1 MFDRL
6 THSLRRLW
14 ALDAFAYSLRV
25 FIALTG
31 VMLWS
36 WLLGHIE
43 QMIPLFLGVI
53 ASALAETDDSWQ
65 GRLRALIVTLV
76 CFAIASFAVE
86 LTFVH
91 PWLFGIGLGLATFL
105 MIMLG
110 AIGQRYATITT
121 ATLILSVYTMI
132 NIEQRG
138 GATPDNLWHG
148 PLLLVAGAAW
158 YGALSIV
165 WQALF
170 THQPVRQSL
179 AALMTELG
187 EYLAIKASLFE
198 PLREVDRSARRL
210 ALARQNGRVVSA
222 LNEAKEMIFSRLQG
236 QHNSARI
243 DRYLRLY
250 LIAQDIHERASSTH
264 YDYDA
269 LAEHFFHSDV
279 LFRCQRLLYQQG
291 QSCRALGRALLLRQ
305 SFDHGES
312 EQALGDLRASIEY
325 LKRHTPGENV
335 RQNHRLLR
343 SLTSLA
349 INLGELERQLTR
361 VDNPEM
367 TLDEPDRKLLDR
379 SPSSLHDGWQRLRG
393 HFRTS
398 SPIFR
403 HALRLSTALV
413 AGYLLLRLI
422 HPTQGY
428 WILLTTLFVCRPS
441 FGATHRFLRQRI
453 IGTVLGLVAGWALI
467 TLFPWDAAQALIAVL
482 AGVLFF
488 AARIRHYM
496 IATAAIT
503 LMVLACFNQVG
514 DGFDLIWPRLFDT
527 LLGAGLAA
535 LAVLLILPDWQGRR
549 LNREAASV
557 VTASEAYFGEI
568 VRQYRSGKRDD
579 LAYRL
584 ARRNAHNADAALSTR
599 LASVMQ
605 EPGQYRHDAD
615 EGYRLLV
622 ITHSI
627 LGHLSALGA
636 HRRSVSERLDVQEL
650 EVVFEA
656 ISGYL
661 STIAQ
666 ALAHR
671 QAPGALSP
679 PPESMVAFLEQLP
692 EEAEDARRLV
702 HSQLA
707 MICHQMTPLAEVAG
721 RLLDQQGQR
730 RHLISSWRVATRAR

>member
-1 MFDRL
+1 MLDRL

-36 WLLGHIE
+36 GLAGHIE

-65 GRLRALIVTLV
+65 GRLRALVVTLV
-76 CFAIASFAVE
+76 CFAIASLAVE
-86 LTFVH
+86 LTFGH
-91 PWLFGIGLGLATFL
+91 PWLFGIGLGLATFT

-138 GATPDNLWHG
+138 GAMPENLWYG
-148 PLLLVAGAAW
+148 PLLLITGAAW
-158 YGALSIV
+158 YGVLSIV

-198 PLREVDRSARRL
+198 PLRGVDRSTRRL
-210 ALARQNGRVVSA
+210 ALARQNGRVVNA
-222 LNEAKEMIFSRLQG
+222 LNEAKEMILSRLQG

-279 LFRCQRLLYQQG
+279 LFRCQRLLHQQG

-305 SFDHGES
+305 SFDHGAS
-312 EQALGDLRASIEY
+312 EQALNDLRASLEY
-325 LKRHTPGENV
+325 LKRYPPGADS

-343 SLTSLA
+343 SLTSLV
-349 INLGELERQLTR
+349 INLGELERQLSR
-361 VDNPEM
+361 ADNPDT
-367 TLDEPDRKLLDR
+367 TLDEHDRNLFDR
-379 SPSSLHDGWQRLRG
+379 SPSSLNDGWQRVRG
-393 HFRTS
+393 HLRLS
-398 SPIFR
+398 SPILR
-403 HALRLSTALV
+403 HALRLSSALV
-413 AGYLLLRLI
+413 AGYVLLRLI

-453 IGTVLGLVAGWALI
+453 IGTVVGLVAGWALI

-496 IATAAIT
+496 VATAAIT

-549 LNREAASV
+549 LNREAATV
-557 VTASEAYFGEI
+557 VTASEAYFREI

-599 LASVMQ
+599 LAGVMQ

-636 HRRSVSERLDVQEL
+636 HRRSVSERLDMQEL
-650 EVVFEA
+650 DTVFEA

-661 STIAQ
+661 SAIAQ
-666 ALAHR
+666 ALSRR
-671 QAPGALSP
+671 QAPAPLSP
-679 PPESMVAFLEQLP
+679 PPHELIEQLDQSF
-692 EEAEDARRLV
+692 EEMEDARRLV
-702 HSQLA
+702 YTQLT
-707 MICHQMTPLAEVAG
+707 MICQQMAPLAEVAG
-721 RLLDQQGQR
+721 RLVDQQG
-730 RHLISSWRVATRAR
+730 RHRGPFRAARATSPT

>member
-1 MFDRL
+1 MLDRL

-36 WLLGHIE
+36 GLFGHIE

-65 GRLRALIVTLV
+65 GRLRALLVTLV
-76 CFAIASFAVE
+76 CFAIASLAVE
-86 LTFVH
+86 LTFAH
-91 PWLFGIGLGLATFL
+91 PWLFGIGLGLATFS

-138 GATPDNLWHG
+138 GVPAANLWHG

-158 YGALSIV
+158 YGVLSIA

-179 AALMTELG
+179 AALMSELG

-198 PLREVDRSARRL
+198 PLRGVDRSARRL

-279 LFRCQRLLYQQG
+279 LFRCQRLLHQQG
-291 QSCRALGRALLLRQ
+291 RSCRALGQALLLRQ
-305 SFDHGES
+305 SFDHGGS
-312 EQALGDLRASIEY
+312 EQALVDLRASLEY
-325 LKRHTPGENV
+325 LKSHPPGEDA

-343 SLTSLA
+343 SLISLV
-349 INLGELERQLTR
+349 INLGELERQLSQA
-361 VDNPEM
+361 DNPDLS
-367 TLDEPDRKLLDR
+367 LDEHDRKLLDR
-379 SPSSLHDGWQRLRG
+379 SPSGIRDGWQRVRG
-393 HFRTS
+393 HLRLS
-398 SPIFR
+398 SPILR
-403 HALRLSTALV
+403 HALRLSSALV

-428 WILLTTLFVCRPS
+428 WILLTTLFVCRLS
-441 FGATHRFLRQRI
+441 FGATHRFLQQRI

-496 IATAAIT
+496 VATAAIT

-549 LNREAASV
+549 LNREAAAV
-557 VTASEAYFGEI
+557 VTASEAYFREI

-584 ARRNAHNADAALSTR
+584 ARRNAHNADAALSGR

-636 HRRSVSERLDVQEL
+636 HRRSVSERLEMQEL
-650 EVVFEA
+650 DTVLEA
-656 ISGYL
+656 ISGHL
-661 STIAQ
+661 STIAG
-666 ALAHR
+666 ALSR
-671 QAPGALSP
+671 REAPAALSP
-679 PPESMVAFLEQLP
+679 PPSMLIEQLEQPLD
-692 EEAEDARRLV
+692 EMEDARRLV
-702 HSQLA
+702 YTQLL
-707 MICHQMTPLAEVAG
+707 MICQQMTPLAEVAG
-721 RLLDQQGQR
+721 RLVDQQG
-730 RHLISSWRVATRAR
+730 RHRGPFRSSRAV

>member
-1 MFDRL
+1 MIATRFN
-6 THSLRRLW
+6 HSLRRLW
-14 ALDAFAYSLRV
+14 TLDKFAYSLRV

-36 WLLGHIE
+36 WLTGHMG

-65 GRLRALIVTLV
+65 GRLRALLVTLV
-76 CFAIASFAVE
+76 CFAIAALSVE
-86 LTFVH
+86 LTFAH
-91 PWLFGIGLGLATFL
+91 PWMFGTGLGLATFT

-110 AIGQRYATITT
+110 ALGQRYATITT
-121 ATLILSVYTMI
+121 ATLILAVYTMI

-138 GATPDNLWHG
+138 GVAPDNIWRG
-148 PLLLVAGAAW
+148 PLLLVAGAGW
-158 YGALSIV
+158 YGVLSIL

-179 AALMTELG
+179 AALMDELG

-198 PLREVDRSARRL
+198 PLRGVDRQARRL
-210 ALARQNGRVVSA
+210 ALARQNGRVVGA
-222 LNEAKEMIFSRLQG
+222 LNEAKEIIFSRLQG
-236 QHNSARI
+236 QQSSPRV

-250 LIAQDIHERASSTH
+250 FIAQDIHERASSTH
-264 YDYDA
+264 YDYSA

-279 LFRCQRLLYQQG
+279 LFRCQRLLHQQG
-291 QSCRALGRALLLRQ
+291 RACRALGRALLLRQ
-305 SFDHGES
+305 PFDHSES
-312 EQALGDLRASIEY
+312 EQALNDLRASLDY
-325 LKRHTPGENV
+325 LKTHPQQEDA

-343 SLTSLA
+343 SLTLLS
-349 INLGELERQLTR
+349 INLGELERQLASA
-361 VDNPEM
+361 DNPEV
-367 TLDEPDRKLLDR
+367 TLDEGERKLLDR
-379 SPSSLHDGWQRLRG
+379 SPSGFRDGWQRVRG
-393 HFRTS
+393 HLRTS

-403 HALRLSTALV
+403 HALRLSSALV

-453 IGTVLGLVAGWALI
+453 TGTVAGLVAGWALI
-467 TLFPWDAAQALIAVL
+467 TLFPWAAAQAVIAVL

-488 AARIRHYM
+488 ATRASRYM
-496 IATAAIT
+496 VATAAIT

-535 LAVLLILPDWQGRR
+535 LAVFLILPDWQGRR
-549 LNREAASV
+549 LNREAAAVIS
-557 VTASEAYFGEI
+557 ASEAYFREI
-568 VRQYRSGKRDD
+568 VSQYRSGKRDD

-636 HRRSVSERLDVQEL
+636 HRRSASEIMNVNEL
-650 EVVFEA
+650 EDVFTA

-661 STIAQ
+661 DAIA
-666 ALAHR
+666 R
-671 QAPGALSP
+671 ALSQREMP
-679 PPESMVAFLEQLP
+679 DEPAPALESLIERLEQLP
-692 EEAEDARRLV
+692 DEIEDARRLV
-702 HSQLA
+702 YSQLA
-707 MICHQMTPLAEVAG
+707 MICRQIRPLDKVARQLIQQQHQP
-721 RLLDQQGQR
+721 
-730 RHLISSWRVATRAR
+730 RVNAPAVN